1 MLKLLILDNLDF
13 LVNVILF
20 LSLFATSWLHLDSWK
35 LNKKKIFYLVRSI
48 GFLFLA
54 ISFLASATRTN
65 NELLIYI
72 SYISKIYGSIAVFW
86 SLANMKVL
94 KNPTKITAPV
104 FLIPALPNLF
114 EINKYLVFFIP
125 IAYLPLIVSLF
136 VRVKRGLEKQLSGL
150 LISLVFLTSAEA
162 LKIFYFWS
170 DSKNVFINNILSNQG
185 QLSLLILAT
194 EAIAAFILIKWI
206 WGYIRFRSGIQI
218 FFTNLGLILIIF
230 IFTTLAFTYLL
241 LNNIEDNILDGLK
254 TNAKVGLYSIERLQF
269 EAISNAKSIAVNS
282 NLISAL
288 ESNDRSGLFSITN
301 KFMTDQNLDFLV
313 VTDSRGRMI
322 TSAEDKEVRNVSF
335 SEDPTFKSALS
346 GKPLSTF
353 YKKDGALAPTIEVRS
368 SAPIFDINNN
378 EIIGTVITGFI
389 LDSPLLD
396 GIKELT
402 DMEITIYGDNI
413 RSASTINLD
422 QEKTRYIG
430 VADNNSSISD
440 SVIGK
445 GSIWMG
451 TMTIVNRP
459 YYLVYLPLKNY
470 EGKTIGMISVAKPQ
484 SVLTKLSESSIQT
497 TFLISVILLVLSIA
511 PSYFVSRNIEENI
524 TA

>member
-1 MLKLLILDNLDF
+1 MLKLLILNNLDF
-13 LVNVILF
+13 LVNIVLF
-20 LSLFATSWLHLDSWK
+20 LSLFATSWLHFDSWK
-35 LNKKKIFYLVRSI
+35 LNKEKSFYLVRSI

-54 ISFLASATRTN
+54 ISFLTSATRSN
-65 NELLIYI
+65 NELFIYI

-86 SLANMKVL
+86 SLVNMKVL
-94 KNPTKITAPV
+94 KNPTKTTAAA
-104 FLIPALPNLF
+104 FLLPIMPSLF
-114 EINKYLVFFIP
+114 EINRYLSFLVP
-125 IAYLPLIVSLF
+125 LAYLPLIVSLF
-136 VRVKRGLEKQLSGL
+136 IRVKKGMEKQLSGL
-150 LISLVFLTSAEA
+150 LYSLVFIGIAET
-162 LKIFYFWS
+162 LKVFYFWS
-170 DSKNVFINNILSNQG
+170 DSKNVFISNALSNQG
-185 QLSLLILAT
+185 QLSLLILAI
-194 EAIAAFILIKWI
+194 ESIAAFILIKWI
-206 WGYIRFRSGIQI
+206 WGYIRFRTGVQI

-254 TNAKVGLYSIERLQF
+254 TNAKVALYSIERLQF
-269 EAISNAKSIAVNS
+269 EAISNSKSIAINS
-282 NLISAL
+282 NLITAL
-288 ESNDRSGLFSITN
+288 AEKDRDSLFSITN
-301 KFMTDQNLDFLV
+301 KFMVDQNLNFLV
-313 VTDSRGRMI
+313 ITDNQGKMI
-322 TSAEDKEVRNVSF
+322 TSAEDKEIRNVSF
-335 SEDPTFKSALS
+335 SEDPTFKSAIS

-353 YKKDGALAPTIEVRS
+353 YKRDGALAPTIEVRS
-368 SAPIFDINNN
+368 SAPIFDDNNK
-378 EIIGTVITGFI
+378 IIGSVITGFI
-389 LDSPLLD
+389 IDNPLLD

-413 RSASTINLD
+413 RSASTINLA

-430 VADNNSSISD
+430 VVDNNSDISD

-484 SVLTKLSESSIQT
+484 SILTKLSEKSIQT
-497 TFLISVILLVLSIA
+497 TFFISVALLVLSIA
-511 PSYFVSRNIEENI
+511 PSYFVSKNIEENI